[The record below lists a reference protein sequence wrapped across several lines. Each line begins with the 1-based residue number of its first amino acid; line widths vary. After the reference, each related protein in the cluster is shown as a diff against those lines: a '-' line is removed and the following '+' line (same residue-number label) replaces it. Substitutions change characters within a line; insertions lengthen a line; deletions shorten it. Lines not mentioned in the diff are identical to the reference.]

1 MILLL
6 CIQGSASTFTRNV
19 NKFAM
24 CVYHHI
30 HAQHGSLSTYTII
43 EIQKSKADVNFKV
56 NFIYKKVD
64 QELVLQIYPPILI
77 NNEK

>member
-6 CIQGSASTFTRNV
+6 CIKGSASTITRNV

-24 CVYHHI
+24 CVYPHI

-43 EIQKSKADVNFKV
+43 QIQKSKADVNFKV
-56 NFIYKKVD
+56 NFIYKRVD
-64 QELVLQIYPPILI
+64 QEMVL
-77 NNEK
+77 